1 MNPQLALANR
11 GKITRGKAIIVD
23 QFRPGVPREFM
34 YFAGAAVDMCWWYY
48 SIEADRKDGTQC
60 ALSRGQG
67 AGQVSAEVDKGRDVA
82 RDLRGPDLRLEQSC
96 WQPVVYLIHVRPR
109 SISGRKN
116 QVSIEQTSPSRAA
129 HSSRCYRHC
138 DNQFCLI
145 HKLSVALAAAVRD

>member
-1 MNPQLALANR
+1 MSPESAGEFDLVFSGSYLLHLMNPQLALANR

-67 AGQVSAEVDKGRDVA
+67 AGQVSAEVIKGEMWHA
-82 RDLRGPDLRLEQSC
+82 TFEA
-96 WQPVVYLIHVRPR
+96 LI
-109 SISGRKN
+109 
-116 QVSIEQTSPSRAA
+116 
-129 HSSRCYRHC
+129 
-138 DNQFCLI
+138 
-145 HKLSVALAAAVRD
+145 